1 MKVSENQDCFAC
13 YFLLILTTLCFV
25 VGLLNGKVGISAD
38 ARLKCSFGKEE
49 NVIQDD
55 ENSKETVIAKMK
67 ALIDLAADAEGFE
80 NMRKCPEH
88 KEVFFTFVNICL
100 VHFCSSMKWRY
111 AAYNTLLSDI
121 FTESDEAFA
130 MLLLEN
136 NATDYKQMV
145 LLDKKLTRKEARPK
159 YTKDPN
165 MTKKFKG
172 WSKNGIKR
180 YNNLVQVV
188 KKNRK
193 CSHSNAMEVEL
204 KKEYA
209 KLCGKD
215 GNLNEG
221 GGLDDN
227 EVSDDESL
235 EAYDG
240 FACDDTDTGVVSYAV

>member
-1 MKVSENQDCFAC
+1 
-13 YFLLILTTLCFV
+13 
-25 VGLLNGKVGISAD
+25 
-38 ARLKCSFGKEE
+38 
-49 NVIQDD
+49 
-55 ENSKETVIAKMK
+55 MK
-67 ALIDLAADAEGFE
+67 ALIDLDADAEGFE
-80 NMRKCPEH
+80 NKRKCPEH
-88 KEVFFTFVNICL
+88 KEVFFTFVNICF

-165 MTKKFKG
+165 MTEKFKG
-172 WSKNGIKR
+172 WSKSGIKR
-180 YNNLVQVV
+180 YNNLVKVV

-221 GGLDDN
+221 GGD
-227 EVSDDESL
+227 
-235 EAYDG
+235 
-240 FACDDTDTGVVSYAV
+240 